1 MVNVWKTD
9 WVFRSMDEV
18 NMWVSIHKASTLGL
32 PQSHF
37 SVFKINQSES
47 LILEVIEGFLS

>member
-9 WVFRSMDEV
+9 WVFRSTDEC

>member
-9 WVFRSMDEV
+9 RVFRSMDGCK
-18 NMWVSIHKASTLGL
+18 MWVSVYTSSTLGL

>member
-9 WVFRSMDEV
+9 WVFRSIDEV

-32 PQSHF
+32 PQYHF
-37 SVFKINQSES
+37 SVFKINQGES